1 MSRGKGC
8 SGFSSVP
15 SNSTSSRFSRALL
28 DDGVSSFVQAVP
40 NFLNRNN
47 GNYPVVFPKRKTY
60 VIKISAVIVKFRD
73 TELDGRA
80 DENYDLS
87 ECK

>member
-1 MSRGKGC
+1 VSRGKEC

-15 SNSTSSRFSRALL
+15 SNIPSSRFSRALL
-28 DDGVSSFVQAVP
+28 DDGVSSFLQAVP

-60 VIKISAVIVKFRD
+60 VLKISAIIVKFRD
-73 TELDGRA
+73 TELDGRTG
-80 DENYDLS
+80 ENYEFS